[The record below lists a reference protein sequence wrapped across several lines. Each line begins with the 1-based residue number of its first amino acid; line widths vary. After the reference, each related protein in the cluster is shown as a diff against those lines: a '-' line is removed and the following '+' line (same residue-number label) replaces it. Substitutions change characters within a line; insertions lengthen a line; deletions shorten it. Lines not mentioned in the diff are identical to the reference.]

1 MSISEKGKEKR
12 ILTYLSSSVNGRW
25 LIFHESTTKKI
36 IKIIYLKLNVTGAK
50 KL

>member
-25 LIFHESTTKKI
+25 LIFHENTKKI
-36 IKIIYLKLNVTGAK
+36 IKIIYLKLNVKGAK